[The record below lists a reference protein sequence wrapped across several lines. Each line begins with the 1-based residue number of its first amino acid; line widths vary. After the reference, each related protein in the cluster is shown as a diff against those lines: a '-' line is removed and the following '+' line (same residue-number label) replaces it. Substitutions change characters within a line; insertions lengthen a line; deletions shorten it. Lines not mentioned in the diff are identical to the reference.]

1 MASAIR
7 LSPSGPVITE
17 IGIGALL
24 RMHEAQGVMVGN
36 LVLPITTP
44 GVICYDGFTAAS
56 VPLRA
61 NLDLP
66 KVDRYYGAELR
77 LDLWNQTTNVLGSV
91 VLYLDTSVDG
101 GSTWSN
107 RVANGHK
114 VLPQIGADAARSGT
128 ARECTLRLPM
138 TLGNSLGVVAGSAGL
153 QVRARALCVAADTV
167 LVDSLGTV
175 AGVSGLVGT
184 MHIEL
189 EEYFA
194 DL

>member
-1 MASAIR
+1 MSQAIR

-17 IGIGALL
+17 IGFGMLL
-24 RMHEAQGVMVGN
+24 RRHEAQGVMTGN

-44 GVICYDGFTAAS
+44 GVVCYDGFTLATS
-56 VPLRA
+56 PMRA

-66 KVDRYYGAELR
+66 KVDRYYGAQVW

-91 VLYLDTSVDG
+91 VIYLDTSVDG
-101 GSTWSN
+101 GATWVN

-114 VLPQIGADAARSGT
+114 VLPQFGADAARSGT
-128 ARECTLRLPM
+128 ARQVTLQLPM
-138 TLGNSLGVVAGSAGL
+138 TSGNSLGVLPASTGL
-153 QVRARALCVAADTV
+153 QVRARALCVAADAV
-167 LVDSLGTV
+167 LVDSLETV
-175 AGVSGLVGT
+175 AGVSGLAGS

-189 EEYFA
+189 NEYFA

>member
-1 MASAIR
+1 MAQAIR

-17 IGIGALL
+17 IGDGMRTRFA
-24 RMHEAQGVMVGN
+24 EAQGVMTGD

-44 GVICYDGFTAAS
+44 GVVCYDGFTLATT
-56 VPLRA
+56 PLRA
-61 NLDLP
+61 NLNLP
-66 KVDRYYGAELR
+66 KVDRYYGAEVR

-101 GSTWSN
+101 GTTWTN

-128 ARECTLRLPM
+128 AREATLRLPL
-138 TLGNSLGVVAGSAGL
+138 TLGNSLGVLSASAGL
-153 QVRARALCVAADTV
+153 QVRARALCIAAATV

-175 AGVSGLVGT
+175 AGVANLVGT

-189 EEYFA
+189 EECFA